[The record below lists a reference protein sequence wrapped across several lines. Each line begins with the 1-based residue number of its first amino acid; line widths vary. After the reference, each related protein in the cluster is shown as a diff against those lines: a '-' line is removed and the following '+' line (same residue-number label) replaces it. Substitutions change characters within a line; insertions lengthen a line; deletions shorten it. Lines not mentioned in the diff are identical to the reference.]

1 MTDENTQNEEI
12 ENLRK
17 ELEEMSELAKRTM
30 ADFHNFRRRQ
40 EEEQGMLIKMAAVG
54 LMKSLLP
61 ILDNFARAENEATE
75 GLKMCIAQFKKVLED
90 HGLTIIDPLN
100 QPFNPDF
107 HEALLE
113 GEGEKD
119 HVIEVLEKGYM
130 LGDRVLRHAKVK
142 VGKGN

>member
-1 MTDENTQNEEI
+1 MTDENTQPNQEV
-12 ENLRK
+12 ENLRQ
-17 ELEEMSELAKRTM
+17 ELEQMSELAKRTM
-30 ADFHNFRRRQ
+30 ADFQNFRRRQ
-40 EEEQGMLIKMAAVG
+40 EEEQSLLIKMAAMG

-61 ILDNFARAENEATE
+61 ILDNFNRAETEATD

-119 HVIEVLEKGYM
+119 LVIEVLEKGYM

-142 VGKGN
+142 IGK

>member
-1 MTDENTQNEEI
+1 MTDENNQNPEI
-12 ENLRK
+12 EQVRQ
-17 ELEEMSELAKRTM
+17 ELEQMSELAKRTM
-30 ADFHNFRRRQ
+30 ADFQNFRRRQ
-40 EEEQGMLIKMAAVG
+40 EEEQGMLIKMAAMG

-61 ILDNFARAENEATE
+61 ILDNFTRAEAEATE

-119 HVIEVLEKGYM
+119 LVIEVLEKGYM

-142 VGKGN
+142 IGK